1 MDTLSIL
8 ERAIENGASDILFA
22 NMQPVH
28 FRVNGQMVRINDE
41 PLSTEEIHR
50 FLGDISPQEV
60 YEHDMSDFARDVVSF
75 PARLRVNR
83 SVDHNGVTV
92 TVRLLNRKLLTPE
105 LLGVPHALVDRV
117 AQAPS
122 GLILISGPTDAG
134 KSTTI
139 ASTISA
145 ALRDR
150 ALHVI
155 TIEDPVEYLINPG
168 RGMVNQREIRK
179 RYFPQAIEEAM
190 RQVPDIIVIGELRN
204 TESVQ
209 AALMAADSGHL
220 VMCSIHARNAR
231 EAISRLANMFPAELQ
246 ANSYPQIANS
256 LVASLHQRLVRT
268 PQGKG
273 RVMLT
278 ELMFNNSATRNIIA
292 SNKLNQLNNVMQ
304 TGAQQAMHT
313 LQQDLEEKMRR
324 NMILNIDATRLLNE
338 INQSESSS

>member
-1 MDTLSIL
+1 
-8 ERAIENGASDILFA
+8 
-22 NMQPVH
+22 
-28 FRVNGQMVRINDE
+28 
-41 PLSTEEIHR
+41 
-50 FLGDISPQEV
+50 
-60 YEHDMSDFARDVVSF
+60 
-75 PARLRVNR
+75 
-83 SVDHNGVTV
+83 
-92 TVRLLNRKLLTPE
+92 
-105 LLGVPHALVDRV
+105 
-117 AQAPS
+117 
-122 GLILISGPTDAG
+122 
-134 KSTTI
+134 
-139 ASTISA
+139 
-145 ALRDR
+145 
-150 ALHVI
+150 
-155 TIEDPVEYLINPG
+155 
-168 RGMVNQREIRK
+168 MVNQREIRK